1 MKKILSIIIPTYN
14 MEKYLRKCLDSLVV
28 SDDNMMQLEVLVVND
43 GSKDKSSQIAHEYE
57 SKFPQTFRVIDKD
70 NGNYGSCVNRGLKE
84 ATGKYVKILDADD
97 YFNTSEFEKAIVFL
111 MQNDYDLVL
120 TDYNKV
126 DEEGR
131 VEKMFELPIPHNQ
144 PLEFKALLGFPARRM
159 HMHRIFYQTDK
170 LRAIG
175 YHQTEGM
182 SYTDQEWMCEPMTT
196 VNRFYY
202 MDIWLY
208 QYLVGREGQTV
219 DPAVKLKSIKQ
230 YMHAVCVMTE
240 FYEKYEGDA
249 DHRKYV
255 WHRLEGQL
263 WEVYR
268 PLLCETK
275 NLDLTALLE
284 FDSRIKELSPEIYK
298 LGDIYKVGKIR
309 IVTLWRK
316 WRYTNSSVYIPL
328 FYDLVVIINNIRSLV
343 FRGEKRF

>member
-1 MKKILSIIIPTYN
+1 
-14 MEKYLRKCLDSLVV
+14 MEKYLRRCLDSLVV
-28 SDDNMMQLEVLVVND
+28 CDANMQCLEVLVVND
-43 GSKDKSSQIAHEYE
+43 GSKDSSSQIGHEYE
-57 SKFPQTFRVIDKD
+57 LKFPQTFRIIDKE

-84 ATGKYVKILDADD
+84 ATGKYVKVLDADD
-97 YFNTSEFEKAIVFL
+97 YFDTSEFEKAIDFL
-111 MQNDYDLVL
+111 KQNDYDLVL

-126 DEEGR
+126 DEEGH

-144 PLEFKALLGFPARRM
+144 PLEFKSLLGFSARRM

-196 VNRFYY
+196 VSRFYY
-202 MDIWLY
+202 MDICLY

-230 YMHAVCVMTE
+230 YMHAVYVMTE
-240 FYEKYEGDA
+240 FYEKYNGDA
-249 DHRKYV
+249 NHKKYV

-268 PLLCETK
+268 PMLCETK
-275 NLDLTALLE
+275 NLDLTTLFE
-284 FDSRIKELSPEIYK
+284 FDRRVKELSPEIYK
-298 LGDIYKVGKIR
+298 LGDIYKIGKIR
-309 IVTLWRK
+309 IVALWRK
-316 WRYTNSSVYIPL
+316 FRYTNSSIYVPMY
-328 FYDLVVIINNIRSLV
+328 YDFVERIRKYKKCILRRS
-343 FRGEKRF
+343 

>member
-1 MKKILSIIIPTYN
+1 
-14 MEKYLRKCLDSLVV
+14 MEKYLRRCLDSLMV
-28 SDDNMMQLEVLVVND
+28 SDANLQCLEVLVVND
-43 GSKDKSSQIAHEYE
+43 GSKDSSSQIGHEYE
-57 SKFPQTFRVIDKD
+57 SRYPQIFRIIDKE

-84 ATGKYVKILDADD
+84 AKGKYVKVLDADD
-97 YFNTSEFEKAIVFL
+97 YFDTSEFEKAIVFL
-111 MQNDYDLVL
+111 KQNDYDLLL

-126 DEEGR
+126 DEAGR

-144 PLEFKALLGFPARRM
+144 PLEFHRLLGFSARHM
-159 HMHRIFYQTDK
+159 HMHRIFYKTDK

-219 DPAVKLKSIKQ
+219 DPTVKLRSIKQ
-230 YMHAVCVMTE
+230 YMHAVYVMTE
-240 FYEKYEGDA
+240 FYEHYKGDTDHKKYI
-249 DHRKYV
+249 

-268 PLLCETK
+268 PMLCETK
-275 NLDLTALLE
+275 NLDLEALFE
-284 FDSRIKELSPEIYK
+284 FDSRIRELSPDIYK
-298 LGDIYKVGKIR
+298 LGDIYKIGKVR

-316 WRYTNSSVYIPL
+316 YRYTNSFIIVPL
-328 FYDLVVIINNIRSLV
+328 LYDFVVVIRKAKTFLMSKHEN
-343 FRGEKRF
+343 F

>member
-14 MEKYLRKCLDSLVV
+14 MEKYLRRCLDSLVV
-28 SDDNMMQLEVLVVND
+28 CDANMQCLEVLVVND
-43 GSKDKSSQIAHEYE
+43 GSKDSSSQIGHEYE
-57 SKFPQTFRVIDKD
+57 SKYPQTFRIIDKE

-84 ATGKYVKILDADD
+84 ATGKYVKVLDADD
-97 YFNTSEFEKAIVFL
+97 YFDTSEFEKAIDFL
-111 MQNDYDLVL
+111 KQNDYDLVL

-126 DEEGR
+126 DEEGH

-144 PLEFKALLGFPARRM
+144 SLEFKALLGFSARRM

-202 MDIWLY
+202 IDICLY

-230 YMHAVCVMTE
+230 YMHAVYVMTE
-240 FYEKYEGDA
+240 FYEKYKGDA
-249 DHRKYV
+249 DHKKYV

-268 PLLCETK
+268 PMLCETK
-275 NLDLTALLE
+275 NLDLTNLFE
-284 FDSRIKELSPEIYK
+284 FDRRVKELSPEIYK
-298 LGDIYKVGKIR
+298 LGSTYKIGKIK
-309 IVTLWRK
+309 IVNLWRK
-316 WRYTNSSVYIPL
+316 YKYSNSSVFVPIY
-328 FYDLVVIINNIRSLV
+328 YDFVEIIRKYRKLILRRS
-343 FRGEKRF
+343 

>member
-1 MKKILSIIIPTYN
+1 MNKILSIIIPTYN
-14 MEKYLRKCLDSLVV
+14 MEKYLRRCLDSLVV
-28 SDDNMMQLEVLVVND
+28 SDANMQSLEVLVVND
-43 GSKDKSSQIAHEYE
+43 GSKDSSSQIAHEFAKKH
-57 SKFPQTFRVIDKD
+57 SDTFRIIDKE
-70 NGNYGSCVNRGLKE
+70 NGNYGSCVNKGLKE
-84 ATGKYVKILDADD
+84 ATGKYVKVLDADD
-97 YFNTSEFEKAIVFL
+97 YFDTSEFEKAINFL
-111 MQNDYDLVL
+111 KQNDYDLVL

-126 DEEGR
+126 DEEGH

-144 PLEFKALLGFPARRM
+144 PLEFKALLGFSARRM

-202 MDIWLY
+202 MDICLY

-219 DPAVKLKSIKQ
+219 DPAVKLRSIKQ
-230 YMHAVCVMTE
+230 YMHAVYVMTE
-240 FYEKYEGDA
+240 FYEKYNGDA

-268 PLLCETK
+268 PLLCETR
-275 NLDLTALLE
+275 NQDLSALFE
-284 FDSRIKELSPEIYK
+284 FDRRIKELSPEIYR
-298 LGDIYKVGKIR
+298 LGNIYKVGKIR

-316 WRYTNSSVYIPL
+316 FKYTNSSVYIPFL
-328 FYDLVVIINNIRSLV
+328 YGIVLKINKIR